1 MTLEKVGAQKGEN
14 CKISRLSQ
22 FVHKILTIKFK
33 ADQLDR
39 VAGDCDGYRTIPCS
53 PNHKWLLLAC
63 VYNQFYDVD
72 NLRFGCICEIEIVFG
87 NCEYHFV
94 FSPVFLTEL
103 FVTDSEYISS
113 DNSRL
118 DLHNFCTNAPEND
131 SSL

>member
-1 MTLEKVGAQKGEN
+1 MCGFFLG
-14 CKISRLSQ
+14 C
-22 FVHKILTIKFK
+22 VH
-33 ADQLDR
+33 
-39 VAGDCDGYRTIPCS
+39 
-53 PNHKWLLLAC
+53 
-63 VYNQFYDVD
+63 NQFYDVKFT

-87 NCEYHFV
+87 NCEYDFM
-94 FSPVFLTEL
+94 FSPVFLAEL